1 VRFESPTIRELIGLA
16 NTIALVRIF
25 QDRYSWTRLSKKR
38 TWVRSNSVPSDDHKH
53 QLGQRYAAAWMLYN
67 SEY

>member
-1 VRFESPTIRELIGLA
+1 MIGLA
-16 NTIALVRIF
+16 TTIALVRISL
-25 QDRYSWTRLSKKR
+25 DRYSWMRLSKKR
-38 TWVRSNSVPSDDHKH
+38 AWVRSNSVPSNDHNH

>member
-1 VRFESPTIRELIGLA
+1 
-16 NTIALVRIF
+16 
-25 QDRYSWTRLSKKR
+25 LSKKR